1 MRSKIRLT
9 ITLSPEL
16 LERLDR
22 AIDNQDLSN
31 RSQAI
36 EALLRRVLKPTVTQA
51 VILAGGDHGGERTPP
66 VATIGSR
73 PLIVHTIHHLVEAGI
88 RSVYILAG
96 ADEAELR
103 TVIGSGDHFGAG
115 VHFIEERERRGTAGA
130 LKLAERCLGD
140 EPFLVIHG
148 DVLTDIDIADFVSFH
163 LDEGSLATIAVK
175 PRHSEPHYGQVM
187 LQGNRITK
195 FSAIGDGGDGHDEGI
210 SIVNTGVYLFQPGVL
225 GLITAGR
232 ASQLETDVFPRLAEM
247 GELSAFLFQ
256 GIWFDISMPENYN
269 RASLRWSEKG
279 A

>member
-1 MRSKIRLT
+1 MRSKTRLT

-16 LERLDR
+16 LDRLDR
-22 AIDNQDLSN
+22 AIDNQRLSN

-36 EALLRRVLKPTVTQA
+36 ETLLRRVLEPTVTQA
-51 VILAGGDHGGERTPP
+51 VILAGGDHAGGSAPP
-66 VATIGSR
+66 AASIGSR
-73 PLIVHTIHHLVEAGI
+73 PLLVHTIHHLVEAGI
-88 RSVYILAG
+88 RTVYILAG
-96 ADEAELR
+96 EDEAELKA
-103 TVIGSGDHFGAG
+103 VIGSGSYLGAG
-115 VHFIEERERRGTAGA
+115 VHFIEERGRRGTAGA
-130 LKLAERCLGD
+130 LKLAEPYLGD
-140 EPFLVIHG
+140 EPLLVIHG

-195 FSAIGDGGDGHDEGI
+195 FLATNPDGDGHDEGI

-225 GLITAGR
+225 GLIAAGR
-232 ASQLETDVFPRLAEM
+232 ASQLETDVFPRLAAM